1 MNFTKLIIIFSAILQ
16 ITFASYNCKFK
27 PQKIASYDIQETIIG
42 HSSMEC
48 CIHCRINFFCE
59 AVMVSEGNNCI
70 LLTQI
75 QSDTWV
81 SDTAASDGS
90 ASDGSALDGS
100 ASDGSAS
107 DGSTLDGSASDA
119 SASDT
124 SAYAYVLQN
133 R

>member
-1 MNFTKLIIIFSAILQ
+1 MWFYSGQWFFVDIRNHTEKEVKEMNFTKLIIIFSAILQ
-16 ITFASYNCKFK
+16 ITFAYDNYKFK
-27 PQKIASYDIQETIIG
+27 PQKIGTYEIQETIIV

-59 AVMVSEGNNCI
+59 AVLVSEGNNCI

-75 QSDTWV
+75 QSDTW
-81 SDTAASDGS
+81 
-90 ASDGSALDGS
+90 
-100 ASDGSAS
+100 
-107 DGSTLDGSASDA
+107 ASDA

-124 SAYAYVLQN
+124 SAYVLQN